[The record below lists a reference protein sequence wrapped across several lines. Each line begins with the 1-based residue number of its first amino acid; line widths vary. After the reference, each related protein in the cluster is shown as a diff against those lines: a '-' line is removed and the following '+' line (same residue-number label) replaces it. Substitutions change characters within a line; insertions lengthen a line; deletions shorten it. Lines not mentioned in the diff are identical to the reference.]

1 MLIPN
6 PEPSDAMGIV
16 PDLATTSLENT
27 SYNDANESEIGK
39 NLPQDN
45 GHYRRLILETRTN
58 AI

>member
-27 SYNDANESEIGK
+27 SYDDADESEIGK
-39 NLPQDN
+39 NLPHDN
-45 GHYRRLILETRTN
+45 GFIVG
-58 AI
+58 

>member
-16 PDLATTSLENT
+16 PNLATTSLENT
-27 SYNDANESEIGK
+27 SYDDADESETGK

-45 GHYRRLILETRTN
+45 GLYRRLIFETRTN
-58 AI
+58 PT